1 MVYEEFLTAVK
12 QQMELA
18 LGSGYT
24 LSLRKVQK
32 NNGLVRDGLCI
43 TKGTDPVSPSIY
55 LNQYYQQYRKGSS
68 IASLV
73 KELLELYYQ
82 NPMPPVD
89 HEAFSSYEKMKH
101 AISFKLIHA
110 DSNRELLEDVP
121 YVPWLDL
128 AIVFYLCIHEDENGL
143 MTALIHHSH
152 MKLWGCSLDELK
164 ETALANAQLLFPPV
178 ISSMACI
185 LEEMS
190 RRFSPAFPCR
200 EFPSDEAAPFYVLS
214 NTSGINGASCILY
227 KHVLQNFA
235 EEMECDLIILPSSI
249 HEVLLLPD
257 HGDIFYEEMSRLV
270 SYINETEVSAEDQ
283 LSNQVYL
290 YSREHQSITLAPIGG
305 SLSQPLFSS

>member
-32 NNGLVRDGLCI
+32 NNGLVLDGLCI

-190 RRFSPAFPCR
+190 RRFSHAASFLLMKLPPSTFSAILLGSMGLPVSFTNMFSKTLQKKWNAISSSFPPASMKF
-200 EFPSDEAAPFYVLS
+200 F
-214 NTSGINGASCILY
+214 SCPTT
-227 KHVLQNFA
+227 A
-235 EEMECDLIILPSSI
+235 
-249 HEVLLLPD
+249 
-257 HGDIFYEEMSRLV
+257 IFSMKK
-270 SYINETEVSAEDQ
+270 
-283 LSNQVYL
+283 
-290 YSREHQSITLAPIGG
+290 
-305 SLSQPLFSS
+305 